1 MEYTKE
7 DCIAL
12 LCKMG
17 ARLAE
22 AGEVRLPRRS
32 DFSEREVC
40 AIKARLGPWP
50 RALEE
55 AGLKAP
61 RDGDRA
67 ERNRE
72 KRIRAKRKINAVR
85 RATKQDTPHEEE

>member
-7 DCIAL
+7 YCIAL
-12 LCKMG
+12 LVNMG
-17 ARLAE
+17 ALLAE
-22 AGEVRLPRRS
+22 AGEQRLPRRS

-61 RDGDRA
+61 RDGDHA

-72 KRIRAKRKINAVR
+72 KRIRAKRKINAAR
-85 RATKQDTPHEEE
+85 RAAKQDIPLDKE